1 MQNLIDQ
8 VKKEREDA
16 QEKAKKQKIDAMLNL
31 IDQAKEA
38 QAKANERANERVKEL
53 EDKLE
58 RGDFAEVEQ
67 VYPTSGEQIYPK
79 RLNGNS
85 RLLDIVGEW
94 VYL

>member
-16 QEKAKKQKIDAMLNL
+16 QEKAKKQKIDAMLTL
-31 IDQAKEA
+31 IDQAKEE
-38 QAKANERANERVKEL
+38 QAKANERVKEL

-67 VYPTSGEQIYPK
+67 VYPTSGKQIYPK

-85 RLLDIVGEW
+85 RFLLDIVGEW

>member
-16 QEKAKKQKIDAMLNL
+16 QEKAKKQKIDAMLTL

-38 QAKANERANERVKEL
+38 QAKANERVKEL